1 MKKRFFELDALRG
14 IATVIV
20 VLCHFMLFREDAQIG
35 FRLFT
40 NIIDIFFILSGFVIF
55 MTLTKIKSSKDFIIN
70 RLARLFP
77 TYWVVVT
84 FTFCLIL
91 FHQTFSEDFAHITI
105 YDYLA
110 NMTMFQFYIGYADL
124 DGPYWTLI
132 IEMLFYIVMLIIF
145 ILKCQKYIHHIGIA
159 ASSIL
164 AFLAYYPMSSA
175 NEELFA
181 KSLLNIPLLQYIPL
195 FFGGILFYHIFIK
208 DDRTLLKYAGILFYL
223 VAQIML
229 FDYSGRAQYFMTH
242 LEYGIML
249 TVYFGLF
256 VLFING
262 KLKFIVSKPTVFL
275 GKISYALYLIHQ
287 FLTITLLV
295 PYLEESWGINF
306 WIATIVIAL
315 PIAIALA
322 ALITY
327 YVEIPVNRYVRNKYR
342 RDIIRTETT
351 QNI

>member
-1 MKKRFFELDALRG
+1 
-14 IATVIV
+14 
-20 VLCHFMLFREDAQIG
+20 
-35 FRLFT
+35 
-40 NIIDIFFILSGFVIF
+40 
-55 MTLTKIKSSKDFIIN
+55 
-70 RLARLFP
+70 
-77 TYWVVVT
+77 
-84 FTFCLIL
+84 
-91 FHQTFSEDFAHITI
+91 
-105 YDYLA
+105 
-110 NMTMFQFYIGYADL
+110 
-124 DGPYWTLI
+124 
-132 IEMLFYIVMLIIF
+132 
-145 ILKCQKYIHHIGIA
+145 
-159 ASSIL
+159 
-164 AFLAYYPMSSA
+164 
-175 NEELFA
+175 
-181 KSLLNIPLLQYIPL
+181 
-195 FFGGILFYHIFIK
+195 
-208 DDRTLLKYAGILFYL
+208 
-223 VAQIML
+223 
-229 FDYSGRAQYFMTH
+229 MTH

-287 FLTITLLV
+287 FLTISFLI

-306 WIATIVIAL
+306 WIASIVIAL

>member
-1 MKKRFFELDALRG
+1 MKKRFYELDALRG

-70 RLARLFP
+70 RLARLYP

-91 FHQTFSEDFAHITI
+91 FHQTFSEDFAHITLS
-105 YDYLA
+105 DYLA

-145 ILKCQKYIHHIGIA
+145 ILKCQKYIHHIGIV
-159 ASSIL
+159 ASSLL
-164 AFLAYYPMSSA
+164 AFFAYYPLPSA
-175 NEELFA
+175 YETLFTNA
-181 KSLLNIPLLQYIPL
+181 LLDIPLLQYIPL
-195 FFGGILFYHIFIK
+195 FFAGILFYNIFIK
-208 DDRTLLKYAGILFYL
+208 DDHKLLKYVGVAFYL

-229 FDYSGRAQYFMTH
+229 FDYSGRAQYFMSH
-242 LEYGIML
+242 LEYGVML
-249 TVYFGLF
+249 TIYFGLF

-287 FLTITLLV
+287 FLTISFLI

-306 WIATIVIAL
+306 WIASIVIAL

-327 YVEIPVNRYVRNKYR
+327 YVEVPVNKYVRNKYR
-342 RDIIRTETT
+342 KDIIRTETT